1 MMKKRWAVSLAA
13 VMILGLTACSGGGT
27 TGGTNASAS
36 TDSGQTQEEKTEAG
50 SSEKEYIQSRL
61 YLAQLLNIAC
71 FPLVTYHILWFYV
84 VVNQGLVSL
93 VACLSLKSIK

>member
-50 SSEKEYIQSRL
+50 SSEKENTETSAELDGEITFGVSCAITCLLYTSR
-61 YLAQLLNIAC
+61 C
-71 FPLVTYHILWFYV
+71 V
-84 VVNQGLVSL
+84 
-93 VACLSLKSIK
+93 

>member
-50 SSEKEYIQSRL
+50 SSEKE
-61 YLAQLLNIAC
+61 N
-71 FPLVTYHILWFYV
+71 T
-84 VVNQGLVSL
+84 
-93 VACLSLKSIK
+93 